1 MSKVSF
7 RYKERGSATFE
18 KVLRP
23 LINLEIYSAIDEEW
37 YIVEDMLVDS
47 GADLSL
53 LPYRQGKLFI
63 LDIESGKEIE
73 IRGIVPYSKLT
84 VYLHRLK
91 FRIGQMEF
99 DAPAGISESDDVPP
113 ILGRVD
119 ALDDFF
125 VEFDRGKE
133 VKIRII

>member
-7 RYKERGSATFE
+7 KYKERSSAIFE

-23 LINLEIYSAIDEEW
+23 LINLEIYSAIDGEW
-37 YIVEDMLVDS
+37 YIVENVLVDS

-63 LDIESGKEIE
+63 LDIESGDEIE

-91 FRIGQMEF
+91 FRIDQMEF
-99 DAPAGISESDDVPP
+99 DAPVGISESDDVPP
-113 ILGRVD
+113 ILG
-119 ALDDFF
+119 
-125 VEFDRGKE
+125 
-133 VKIRII
+133 

>member
-1 MSKVSF
+1 LSKVSF

-18 KVLRP
+18 NVLRP

-63 LDIESGKEIE
+63 WI
-73 IRGIVPYSKLT
+73 
-84 VYLHRLK
+84 
-91 FRIGQMEF
+91 
-99 DAPAGISESDDVPP
+99 
-113 ILGRVD
+113 
-119 ALDDFF
+119 
-125 VEFDRGKE
+125 
-133 VKIRII
+133 

>member
-23 LINLEIYSAIDEEW
+23 LINLE
-37 YIVEDMLVDS
+37 
-47 GADLSL
+47 
-53 LPYRQGKLFI
+53 R
-63 LDIESGKEIE
+63 
-73 IRGIVPYSKLT
+73 IVPYSKLT

-99 DAPAGISESDDVPP
+99 GAPVGISESDDVPP

-119 ALDDFF
+119 ALDNFF
-125 VEFDRGKE
+125 VELDRGKE
-133 VKIRII
+133 VGFS

>member
-23 LINLEIYSAIDEEW
+23 LINLEMYSAIDEEG

-63 LDIESGKEIE
+63 LDIESGDEIE
-73 IRGIVPYSKLT
+73 IRGDCPVFQAYSLSPS
-84 VYLHRLK
+84 LK
-91 FRIGQMEF
+91 IQ
-99 DAPAGISESDDVPP
+99 DWPDGI
-113 ILGRVD
+113 
-119 ALDDFF
+119 
-125 VEFDRGKE
+125 
-133 VKIRII
+133 

>member
-7 RYKERGSATFE
+7 RYKERGSAIFG

-63 LDIESGKEIE
+63 SDIESGDEIE

-91 FRIGQMEF
+91 FRIDQMKF
-99 DAPAGISESDDVPP
+99 DAPVGISESDDVPP

-133 VKIRII
+133 VGFR

>member
-1 MSKVSF
+1 
-7 RYKERGSATFE
+7 
-18 KVLRP
+18 
-23 LINLEIYSAIDEEW
+23 
-37 YIVEDMLVDS
+37 MLVDS

-63 LDIESGKEIE
+63 LDIESGDEIE

-99 DAPAGISESDDVPP
+99 DAPVGISESDDVPP

-119 ALDDFF
+119 GLDNFF

-133 VKIRII
+133 VGFS

>member
-18 KVLRP
+18 KVLRS

-47 GADLSL
+47 GVDLSL

-63 LDIESGKEIE
+63 LDIESGDEIE
-73 IRGIVPYSKLT
+73 IRGIVPYSKLR

-99 DAPAGISESDDVPP
+99 GAPIGISESDDVPP

-119 ALDDFF
+119 GLDNFF
-125 VEFDRGKE
+125 IELDRGKE
-133 VKIRII
+133 VGFS